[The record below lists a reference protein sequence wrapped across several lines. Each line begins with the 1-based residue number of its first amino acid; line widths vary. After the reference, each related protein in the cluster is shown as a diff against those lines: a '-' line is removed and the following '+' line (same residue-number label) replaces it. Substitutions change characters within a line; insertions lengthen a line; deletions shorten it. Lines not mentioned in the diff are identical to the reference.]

1 MSNLSS
7 TIKAPDDAVVA
18 PSSNGDEAASP
29 VLLRQPK
36 APSKRNAVLAKL
48 KTPRGV
54 TVTKLME
61 ITGWQPHTVRGFLS
75 ATVRKKLDL
84 PLISEIGKDGER
96 RYRIAR
102 GNEGAAA

>member
-1 MSNLSS
+1 MPNLSL
-7 TIKAPDDAVVA
+7 TIETPDDDAAA
-18 PSSNGDEAASP
+18 PSSDDEATSP
-29 VLLRQPK
+29 ILVRKPK
-36 APSKRNAVLAKL
+36 APSKQNAVLAKL

-54 TVTKLME
+54 TVAKLME
-61 ITGWQPHTVRGFLS
+61 ITGWQSHTVRGFLS
-75 ATVRKKLDL
+75 ATVRKKLGL

>member
-1 MSNLSS
+1 MPNLSL
-7 TIKAPDDAVVA
+7 TIEVPDDDAAV
-18 PSSNGDEAASP
+18 SSRDDEATRSAEARK
-29 VLLRQPK
+29 LK
-36 APSKRNAVLAKL
+36 APSKQNAVLAKL

-54 TVTKLME
+54 TVAKLME

-75 ATVRKKLDL
+75 ATVRKKLGL

-102 GNEGAAA
+102 GNEGGAA

>member
-1 MSNLSS
+1 MPDMASK
-7 TIKAPDDAVVA
+7 IEAPDDDAA
-18 PSSNGDEAASP
+18 AASP
-29 VLLRQPK
+29 KGETTSPVVARKPN
-36 APSKRNAVLAKL
+36 APSKQIAVLARL

-54 TVTKLME
+54 TVAKLME

-75 ATVRKKLDL
+75 ATVRKKLGL

>member
-1 MSNLSS
+1 MPDMSFK
-7 TIKAPDDAVVA
+7 IEAPDDDAAA
-18 PSSNGDEAASP
+18 PSCDDEATSP
-29 VLLRQPK
+29 ILVRKPK
-36 APSKRNAVLAKL
+36 PTSKQSVVLAKL

-75 ATVRKKLDL
+75 ATVRKKLGL

-102 GNEGAAA
+102 GGEGAAA